1 MRIMDWSSDVCSSD
15 LTGVYDAAAG
25 DARHRRADRAG
36 RPADGRDGRPALR
49 PAGRLDDPR
58 TDGAAGGVPVAGDV
72 GAARISLS
80 STVRR
85 ISARPLRAVGPA
97 AVRGSPAPYRR
108 LVRRTGAGRRGGE
121 PCDRSEEPTS
131 ELQSLMRISYA
142 GVCL

>member
-1 MRIMDWSSDVCSSD
+1 MYRRPPKCTRTYTLFPYPTLFRSRI
-15 LTGVYDAAAG
+15 
-25 DARHRRADRAG
+25 RRADRAG

-85 ISARPLRAVGPA
+85 ISARPLRAVGQI
-97 AVRGSPAPYRR
+97 
-108 LVRRTGAGRRGGE
+108 GR
-121 PCDRSEEPTS
+121 
-131 ELQSLMRISYA
+131 A
-142 GVCL
+142 HV